1 MNNSAIKTKAKIP
14 FNVFQDKN
22 LYILSTITLIAI
34 LGGSILNPSLPT
46 IQTFFQVKS
55 EQVALVSILYQL
67 PGAIITPFFGML
79 ADTIGRKQIL
89 IPSLLLFALG
99 GGLGGVSQSF
109 RGLLEWRLVQGVGAA
124 SLEALVFT
132 IMGDIYSGRN
142 MPIVMG
148 FNASLIGISSALF
161 PLIGGFLAT
170 LSWRY
175 SLLISLLAI
184 PVALLIF
191 MGLKLPKHN
200 QLQNVQAPPPKVE
213 LKSYVHNTWNSINNP
228 HVLGLL
234 FAAMALFT
242 LQIGT
247 CSTYIPILVGNSFG
261 AKDSLIGIMLAAMS
275 ISMAVVASQLGLILR
290 HFSEIK
296 LIKIALI
303 IFAVGTLIIPFINN
317 IWLLFIPV
325 CLLGVA
331 FGISFPSSQSLLA
344 GLSTQESRA
353 GFMAVNSTVQ
363 SWGQTLG
370 PLLGAGIDLIWGTK
384 AVFYASA
391 VFSIISL
398 VIFNLLITP
407 KKSEF
412 TTAPSSQSKFFG
424 EPEPTA
430 KPPASPTILQQPLA
444 QLINV
449 QNNRLIQL
457 PLDFSVIHLGK
468 PNDRMPPD
476 IDLSEFPNSEVTSRI
491 HAQIRFDENQ
501 YYIQDMGSANGT
513 YINKYPLLPGIW
525 YKLKP
530 GLSFSFGRRD
540 SMTFVFQIS

>member
-1 MNNSAIKTKAKIP
+1 MKTKQKPVTNI
-14 FNVFQDKN
+14 FQERR
-22 LYILSTITLIAI
+22 LYILSCITLMAI
-34 LGGSILNPSLPT
+34 LGGNILNPSLPT
-46 IQTFFQVKS
+46 IQKFFQVSS
-55 EQVALVSILYQL
+55 EQVSLVATLYQL
-67 PGAIITPFFGML
+67 PGAIITPIFGML

-99 GGLGGVSQSF
+99 GGLGGIAQSF

-161 PLIGGFLAT
+161 PLIGGFLAAF
-170 LSWRY
+170 SWRY
-175 SLLISLLAI
+175 SLITSLIAI

-191 MGLKLPKHN
+191 IGLKLPK
-200 QLQNVQAPPPKVE
+200 QQTPPQKVQ
-213 LKSYVHNTWNSINNP
+213 LKSYIRDTWNSINNP

-247 CSTYIPILVGNSFG
+247 CFTYIPILAGNYFHASDSF
-261 AKDSLIGIMLAAMS
+261 IGIMLAAIS
-275 ISMAVVASQLGLILR
+275 IAVALVASQLGLFVR

-296 LIKIALI
+296 LIKIAFIL
-303 IFAVGTLIIPFINN
+303 FAVGTLIIPLINN
-317 IWLLFIPV
+317 IWLLFIPIV
-325 CLLGVA
+325 ILGAA
-331 FGISFPSSQSLLA
+331 FGLSFPSTQALLA
-344 GLSTQESRA
+344 GLSAQESRA

-370 PLLGAGIDLIWGTK
+370 PFLGALVDFIWGTK

-391 VFSIISL
+391 VFSVVSL
-398 VIFNLLITP
+398 VVFHVLLTP
-407 KKSEF
+407 RKSEF
-412 TTAPSSQSKFFG
+412 TTAPTSQSKFFG
-424 EPEPTA
+424 PPETP
-430 KPPASPTILQQPLA
+430 KPLAAPTILQQPVA
-444 QLINV
+444 QLLHV
-449 QNNRLIQL
+449 QTHRIIEL
-457 PLDFSVIHLGK
+457 PENFSVIHIGK
-468 PNDRMPPD
+468 PNDRIPVD
-476 IDLSEFPNSEVTSRI
+476 VDVSDFPNSGVTSRL
-491 HAQIRFDENQ
+491 HAQIRFDENE
-501 YYIQDMGSANGT
+501 YYIQDLGSSNGT

-530 GLSFSFGRRD
+530 GISVSLGRRD
-540 SMTFVFQIS
+540 MMTFMFQIS